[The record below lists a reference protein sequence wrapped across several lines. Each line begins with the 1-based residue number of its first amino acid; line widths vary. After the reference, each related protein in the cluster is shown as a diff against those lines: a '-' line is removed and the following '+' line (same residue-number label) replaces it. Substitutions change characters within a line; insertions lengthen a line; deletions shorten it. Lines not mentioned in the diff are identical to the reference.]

1 LVKVPVGTQVLSD
14 KIKVPGTKKTFAQAG
29 KEIMKKKKYG
39 SDVYAENSKKLN
51 EQNQQQAYD
60 ELLQL
65 QESIKDK
72 GSKTKNG
79 IKAYDG
85 GTEGVKYS
93 KEYLDMYNKVRQLG
107 RDWDAENKEYGYG
120 DYYFSKQKEAEV

>member
-85 GTEGVKYS
+85 GTFSITNGDYRN
-93 KEYLDMYNKVRQLG
+93 YRNAFN
-107 RDWDAENKEYGYG
+107 AENFGGTNLGFEDKDNYTWNNLQGG
-120 DYYFSKQKEAEV
+120 RG